1 MSEPSLLRAERLCRS
16 YQSGADTITVLREAD
31 LTVEPGEMVAIVGAS
46 GSGKT
51 TLLQI
56 LGTLDAPDSG
66 ACSSASANSP
76 VLPRPPWPA
85 TATPTSASSSSST
98 TCCPSSPRLRT
109 CACPG

>member
-16 YQSGADTITVLREAD
+16 YQSGADTITVLGEVD

-66 ACSSASANSP
+66 A
-76 VLPRPPWPA
+76 LFFR
-85 TATPTSASSSSST
+85 
-98 TCCPSSPRLRT
+98 
-109 CACPG
+109 